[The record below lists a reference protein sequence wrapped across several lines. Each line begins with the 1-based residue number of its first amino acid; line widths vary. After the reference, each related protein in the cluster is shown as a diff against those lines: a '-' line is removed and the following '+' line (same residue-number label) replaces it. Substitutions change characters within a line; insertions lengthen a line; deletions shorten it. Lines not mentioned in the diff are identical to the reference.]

1 MNGPK
6 QRFAVMYQKGAEPM
20 LREELAAIVRG
31 VPLAMA
37 RQRLAQISAVA
48 RQSRTSDN
56 LCRHWP
62 IARFEQIECLA
73 ADLLESPPA
82 NLSSV
87 AMDQLQLMRE
97 ALGNDMARFN
107 DVLEDVYDKPDWRVA
122 YLCYFVPFALMVLS
136 DLAQMA
142 RA

>member
-1 MNGPK
+1 MRG
-6 QRFAVMYQKGAEPM
+6 QSYGAM
-20 LREELAAIVRG
+20 MRG
-31 VPLAMA
+31 VSFPLA
-37 RQRLAQISAVA
+37 RQRLEQISMIA
-48 RQSRTSDN
+48 RQSRATDN

-62 IARFEQIECLA
+62 IARFNQIERLA
-73 ADLLESPPA
+73 LELLESPPA
-82 NLSSV
+82 NLSAV

-107 DVLEDVYDKPDWRVA
+107 DVLEDVYDKPDWRIA

-136 DLAQMA
+136 ELAEFA

>member
-1 MNGPK
+1 
-6 QRFAVMYQKGAEPM
+6 M

>member
-1 MNGPK
+1 M
-6 QRFAVMYQKGAEPM
+6 
-20 LREELAAIVRG
+20 RG
-31 VPLAMA
+31 VPLPAA
-37 RQRLAQISAVA
+37 RRRLAQISEIA
-48 RQSRTSDN
+48 RQSRETDN

-62 IARFEQIECLA
+62 ISRFERIERLA
-73 ADLLESPPA
+73 AGLLESPPP
-82 NLSSV
+82 NLSAV

-136 DLAQMA
+136 ELAQIA
-142 RA
+142 AAGASD